1 MISSRTSATA
11 SARISR
17 AIPRPNGMRFSTT
30 NSHRVLGVCQPV
42 AGSSR
47 KLPKNVEFPL
57 RIRRFATASEP
68 LHFPVRKP
76 HFDKILVANR
86 GEIAC
91 RVIRTAKKLGI
102 RTVAVYS
109 EVDADSLHVEMAD
122 EAFCI
127 GPAQSSE
134 SYLRIDKIIEVCH
147 RSGAQAV
154 HPGYG
159 FLSENANFADQ
170 LDKEGITFIGPP
182 ASAITSMGSKSESKT
197 IMTNAGVPC
206 IPGYHGTNQDP
217 QHLLSEAQKIGFPVL
232 IKAVHGGGGKGMRT
246 VHSPS
251 SFLDALESA
260 QREAL
265 KGFGNATVLV
275 EKFIERPRHV
285 EVQVFADTAGNT
297 VSLWERDCS
306 VQRRNQK
313 IIEEAPAPGL
323 SSELRADLGAKAV
336 AAAKAVNYVGAG
348 TVEFIFD
355 IDTDKFFFMEM
366 NTRLQV
372 EHPVTEMITGLD
384 LVEWQLEVAAWNPL
398 PLSQS
403 EIPMVGHA
411 FEARIYAENPRND
424 FLPDSGR
431 LLHIA
436 APAPTHVFAPP
447 AVASSRAV
455 APAVRVEQGFGTGA
469 QIGVFYDPMIAK
481 LVVHGADRTE
491 ALRALRVALEEYQV
505 VGVTTNI
512 PFLRALA
519 SHPAFIGAQVETGFI
534 PKYRDQLLP
543 PLTEP
548 PPELLAQAALFL
560 ILRDLQQ
567 QPSSTSGV
575 GATMTPWTRLAARRF
590 GGDVHTRTF
599 SLETETGSTAS
610 LTILTHP
617 RPAASGGGL
626 IYDITVRQ
634 SINTTEVTTTEFRD
648 VSATLLKQT
657 VLSATIAGALKR
669 ATIVP
674 QTQVHGA
681 AGAERLHIFSGAHAV
696 TVLLRPPAWATAE
709 EALGADARSAAGR
722 GALRAP
728 MPSLVVEVRVAVGER
743 VEKGQ
748 VIVVLESMKTETVL
762 RAPVDGIVKAV
773 GCAKGEM
780 VEEGRE
786 LVRIEVNEEN

>member
-1 MISSRTSATA
+1 MSKSNPSSKTPQTYDSLAKHTYHL
-11 SARISR
+11 SR
-17 AIPRPNGMRFSTT
+17 VFKGGADLVIAFRPEDCGT
-30 NSHRVLGVCQPV
+30 N
-42 AGSSR
+42 
-47 KLPKNVEFPL
+47 
-57 RIRRFATASEP
+57 IRRSF
-68 LHFPVRKP
+68 LVRKP
-76 HFDKILVANR
+76 HFDKILIANR

-109 EVDADSLHVEMAD
+109 EVDADSLHVKIAD

-127 GPAQSSE
+127 GPAPSSE
-134 SYLRIDKIIEVCH
+134 SYLRIDKIIEVCR

-159 FLSENANFADQ
+159 FLSENANFAEQ
-170 LDKEGITFIGPP
+170 LANEGITFIGPP
-182 ASAITSMGSKSESKT
+182 ASAIISMGSKSESKT

-206 IPGYHGTNQDP
+206 VPGYHGANQDP
-217 QHLLSEAQKIGFPVL
+217 HHLLSEAENIGFPVL
-232 IKAVHGGGGKGMRT
+232 IKAVHGGG
-246 VHSPS
+246 
-251 SFLDALESA
+251 ESA

-265 KGFGNATVLV
+265 KGFGNADVLV

-285 EVQVFADTAGNT
+285 EVQVFADTAGST

-323 SSELRADLGAKAV
+323 SPELRADLGTKAV
-336 AAAKAVNYVGAG
+336 AAATAVNYVGAG

-355 IDTDKFFFMEM
+355 KDTDK

-384 LVEWQLEVAAWNPL
+384 LVEWQLEVAAGNPL

-431 LLHIA
+431 LVHLST
-436 APAPTHVFAPP
+436 PVPTHVFAPP
-447 AVASSRAV
+447 VSTLSATPS
-455 APAVRVEQGFGTGA
+455 VRVEQGFGTGA

-491 ALRALRVALEEYQV
+491 ALRALRVALEKYQV
-505 VGVTTNI
+505 VGVSTNI
-512 PFLRALA
+512 AFLRALA
-519 SHPAFIGAQVETGFI
+519 GHPAFIAAEVDTGFI
-534 PKYRDQLLP
+534 PRHRDELLP
-543 PLTEP
+543 PLAEP
-548 PPELLAQAALFL
+548 PAELLAQAALFL
-560 ILRDLQQ
+560 ALRD
-567 QPSSTSGV
+567 QPPSTPN
-575 GATMTPWTRLAARRF
+575 ATPWVHLTARRF
-590 GGDVHTRTF
+590 GGDVHTRTIA
-599 SLETETGSTAS
+599 LETETGTAISVHISTRPNAS
-610 LTILTHP
+610 D
-617 RPAASGGGL
+617 SSVQ
-626 IYDITVRQ
+626 YDVAVQPTKALAPV
-634 SINTTEVTTTEFRD
+634 EFRGVSAELD
-648 VSATLLKQT
+648 SPTALSATL
-657 VLSATIAGALKR
+657 AGALTR

-674 QTQVHGA
+674 QPHGS
-681 AGAERLHIFSGAHAV
+681 AGAERLHIFSGSHAT
-696 TVLLRPPAWATAE
+696 TVLRRAPAWAEELSADTHTA
-709 EALGADARSAAGR
+709 AR

-728 MPSLVVEVRVAVGER
+728 MPSLVVEVRVAVGQR

-748 VIVVLESMKTETVL
+748 AVVVLESMKTETVL
-762 RAPVDGIVKAV
+762 RAPADGVVKAV

-786 LVRIEVNEEN
+786 LVDIEEDTEAAA